1 MLCCG
6 LCHTET
12 KKEFQL
18 RRITSEGF
26 TFEILDNI
34 LVVTDI
40 ATQRVVGRVPA
51 GQYDTMITWT
61 RKEVLVSFS

>member
-1 MLCCG
+1 
-6 LCHTET
+6 
-12 KKEFQL
+12 L